1 MKSGGRTK
9 GIPNRITTQLRSVI
23 SDHLE
28 QYLEERFITD
38 WEDISPRER
47 VRMASNLIKLIVP
60 QPNRET
66 IEEPTDTRPDE
77 IKITIV
83 TAKDEIER
91 LKELRPSE

>member
-9 GIPNRITTQLRSVI
+9 GVPNRITAHLRSVI

-28 QYLEERFITD
+28 QYLEERFLTD
-38 WEDISPRER
+38 WKDISPRER

-66 IEEPTDTRPDE
+66 IEEPTDIPPDE
-77 IKITIV
+77 IKVTIV
-83 TAKDEIER
+83 TAKEEIDR
-91 LKELRPSE
+91 LKELRQ